1 MIKYFLQNKDI
12 EQISKVC
19 DLLNKTKHK
28 LLNDNWEN
36 PSEYFESS
44 SNLFSEIKD
53 IAIQR
58 NDEKLANAQFI
69 FKDYF
74 KLFCNLL
81 RYIDML
87 EKRQYKDSWGKLQ
100 DCLDAIKYIGHF
112 TEIDDRLELNNLYD
126 LLVQYEELYPYKI
139 FASSEYVISKSHC
152 SICGKSMQSLDCPH
166 IKGELY
172 WGEPA
177 IECIDQIDYFQ
188 AVCIVSHPEDKRCVI
203 ELSDDTRSEKEKFLM
218 LDQYLELKQPY
229 LQKVTIKEIKEQR
242 IREDIEIVGRKQP
255 CPCGSG
261 KRFKHCC
268 GKNMYYEHTRY
279 VVTPLSVVDITMV

>member
-81 RYIDML
+81 RYFDML

-112 TEIDDRLELNNLYD
+112 TEVDDRLELNNLYD

-188 AVCIVSHPEDKRCVI
+188 AVCIVSHPEDKRCVM

-279 VVTPLSVVDITMV
+279 VVTPLSVVDIIMV

>member
-81 RYIDML
+81 RYFDML

-188 AVCIVSHPEDKRCVI
+188 AVCIVSHPEDKRCVM

-279 VVTPLSVVDITMV
+279 VVTPLSVVDIIMV

>member
-1 MIKYFLQNKDI
+1 
-12 EQISKVC
+12 
-19 DLLNKTKHK
+19 
-28 LLNDNWEN
+28 
-36 PSEYFESS
+36 
-44 SNLFSEIKD
+44 
-53 IAIQR
+53 
-58 NDEKLANAQFI
+58 
-69 FKDYF
+69 
-74 KLFCNLL
+74 
-81 RYIDML
+81 ML

-177 IECIDQIDYFQ
+177 IEYIDQIDYFQ
-188 AVCIVSHPEDKRCVI
+188 AVCIVSHPEDKRCVM

-229 LQKVTIKEIKEQR
+229 LQMVTIKGIKEQR

-279 VVTPLSVVDITMV
+279 VVTPLSVVDIIMV

>member
-69 FKDYF
+69 FEDYF

-81 RYIDML
+81 RYFDML

-188 AVCIVSHPEDKRCVI
+188 AVCIVSHPEDKRCVM

-279 VVTPLSVVDITMV
+279 VVTPLSVVDIIMV